1 MTPGVYTKAEG
12 LELKTSILGYCVFLK
27 IRVRQKYTAAEE
39 EISPT
44 GAGRLRDA
52 RMAMRAFVP

>member
-12 LELKTSILGYCVFLK
+12 LELTALIPGYCVFLE
-27 IRVRQKYTAAEE
+27 ISVRQKYTAADE